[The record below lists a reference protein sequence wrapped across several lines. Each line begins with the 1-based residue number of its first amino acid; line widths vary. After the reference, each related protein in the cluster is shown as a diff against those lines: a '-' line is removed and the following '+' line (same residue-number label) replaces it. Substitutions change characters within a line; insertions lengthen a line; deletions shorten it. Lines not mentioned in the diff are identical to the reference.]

1 MILTFARCGNNARE
15 AVRLY
20 REQFPQRQNHPDHK
34 TILKLIARGRETG
47 QMQPVRREVGGA
59 PKNVRTVEHE
69 EAVLNVFE
77 EDGTR
82 SIRTVSRE
90 MGLYKSSVQ
99 RVLADNRRHP
109 YHHTRVQH
117 LLPEDYPIRR
127 EFCLWLI
134 YQNDADPHFLSR
146 ILFSDESL
154 FCREGCSNYH
164 NLHIWAEEN
173 PRELFPRGFQHRFSV
188 NLWTGLLGDR
198 LARWQVYL
206 RWILSF
212 VKIPNLSL

>member
-20 REQFPQRQNHPDHK
+20 REQFPQRQSHPDHK

-47 QMQPVRREVGGA
+47 QMQPVRRRSWGCS
-59 PKNVRTVEHE
+59 KKCKDCRTRG
-69 EAVLNVFE
+69 LNIFE

-90 MGLYKSSVQ
+90 IGLSKSSVQ
-99 RVLADNRRHP
+99 RVPADNRRHP
-109 YHHTRVQH
+109 YHYTGVQH

-127 EFCLWLI
+127 EFYLWLI
-134 YQNDADPHFLSR
+134 NLNDAQHFLSR

-154 FCREGCSNYH
+154 FCR
-164 NLHIWAEEN
+164 
-173 PRELFPRGFQHRFSV
+173 
-188 NLWTGLLGDR
+188 
-198 LARWQVYL
+198 
-206 RWILSF
+206 
-212 VKIPNLSL
+212 

>member
-1 MILTFARCGNNARE
+1 MYSSSEYVDMILTFARCGNNGRE

-20 REQFPQRQNHPDHK
+20 REQFPQRQSHPDHK
-34 TILKLIARGRETG
+34 TILKLIAR
-47 QMQPVRREVGGA
+47 VRCSQFEEVGGA
-59 PKNVRTVEHE
+59 SRNVRTVEHD

-90 MGLYKSSVQ
+90 MGLSKSSVQ

-109 YHHTRVQH
+109 YHYTRVQH

-134 YQNDADPHFLSR
+134 NQNDAPHFLSG

-154 FCREGCSNYH
+154 FCR
-164 NLHIWAEEN
+164 
-173 PRELFPRGFQHRFSV
+173 
-188 NLWTGLLGDR
+188 
-198 LARWQVYL
+198 
-206 RWILSF
+206 
-212 VKIPNLSL
+212 

>member
-20 REQFPQRQNHPDHK
+20 RDNFHKDK

-47 QMQPVRREVGGA
+47 QMQPV
-59 PKNVRTVEHE
+59 
-69 EAVLNVFE
+69 FE

-90 MGLYKSSVQ
+90 MGLSKSSVQ
-99 RVLADNRRHP
+99 RVLDDNRRHP
-109 YHHTRVQH
+109 YHYTRVQH

-127 EFCLWLI
+127 DFYLWLLN
-134 YQNDADPHFLSR
+134 QNDASHFLSR

-154 FCREGCSNYH
+154 FCR
-164 NLHIWAEEN
+164 
-173 PRELFPRGFQHRFSV
+173 
-188 NLWTGLLGDR
+188 
-198 LARWQVYL
+198 
-206 RWILSF
+206 
-212 VKIPNLSL
+212 

>member
-1 MILTFARCGNNARE
+1 
-15 AVRLY
+15 LY
-20 REQFPQRQNHPDHK
+20 REQFPPDHK

-47 QMQPVRREVGGA
+47 QMQPVRGRSWGC
-59 PKNVRTVEHE
+59 NVRTVEHE

-90 MGLYKSSVQ
+90 MGLSKSSVQ

-109 YHHTRVQH
+109 YHYTRIQH

-134 YQNDADPHFLSR
+134 NHATVQSGQKG
-146 ILFSDESL
+146 I
-154 FCREGCSNYH
+154 
-164 NLHIWAEEN
+164 IW
-173 PRELFPRGFQHRFSV
+173 
-188 NLWTGLLGDR
+188 
-198 LARWQVYL
+198 LARLVMVRAPPAVEIWVELGSMRYL
-206 RWILSF
+206 RR
-212 VKIPNLSL
+212 

>member
-20 REQFPQRQNHPDHK
+20 REQFPQRQSHPDHK
-34 TILKLIARGRETG
+34 TILKLIARSRETG
-47 QMQPVRREVGGA
+47 QMQPVRRKVGGA
-59 PKNVRTVEHE
+59 PRNVRTVEHE

-90 MGLYKSSVQ
+90 MGLSKSSVQ
-99 RVLADNRRHP
+99 
-109 YHHTRVQH
+109 RVQH

-134 YQNDADPHFLSR
+134 NQNDADPHFLSR

-154 FCREGCSNYH
+154 FCQEGCSNYH

-173 PRELFPRGFQHRFSV
+173 PRELFPKGFQHRFSV

-198 LARWQVYL
+198 LASISVVDPS
-206 RWILSF
+206 IC
-212 VKIPNLSL
+212 

>member
-1 MILTFARCGNNARE
+1 MYSSSEYVDMILTFARCGNNARE

-20 REQFPQRQNHPDHK
+20 REQFPQRQSHSDHK
-34 TILKLIARGRETG
+34 TILKLIARSQETG

-59 PKNVRTVEHE
+59 PRNVRTVEHE
-69 EAVLNVFE
+69 ETVLNVFE

-90 MGLYKSSVQ
+90 MSLSK
-99 RVLADNRRHP
+99 RVLADNMRHP
-109 YHHTRVQH
+109 YHYTRVQH
-117 LLPEDYPIRR
+117 LLPGDYPIRR

-134 YQNDADPHFLSR
+134 NQNDAPHFLSR

-154 FCREGCSNYH
+154 FCRYGCSNYH

-188 NLWTGLLGDR
+188 NL
-198 LARWQVYL
+198 
-206 RWILSF
+206 
-212 VKIPNLSL
+212 

>member
-1 MILTFARCGNNARE
+1 VNNFRKDK
-15 AVRLY
+15 
-20 REQFPQRQNHPDHK
+20 HSDHK
-34 TILKLIARGRETG
+34 TILKLIARSRETG
-47 QMQPVRREVGGA
+47 QLQPVRREVGDA
-59 PKNVRTVEHE
+59 SRNVRTVEHE
-69 EAVLNVFE
+69 EAVLNVFA
-77 EDGTR
+77 EDDTR

-90 MGLYKSSVQ
+90 MGLSKSSVQ
-99 RVLADNRRHP
+99 RILADNRRHP
-109 YHHTRVQH
+109 YHYTRVQH

-134 YQNDADPHFLSR
+134 NQNESDSHFLSR

-173 PRELFPRGFQHRFSV
+173 PRELFQHRFSV

-198 LARWQVYL
+198 LASISVVDPS
-206 RWILSF
+206 IC
-212 VKIPNLSL
+212 

>member
-1 MILTFARCGNNARE
+1 MWEHNARE

-20 REQFPQRQNHPDHK
+20 REQFPQRQSHWDHK
-34 TILKLIARGRETG
+34 TILKLIARSRETG

-77 EDGTR
+77 EDDTR

-90 MGLYKSSVQ
+90 MGLFKSSVQ
-99 RVLADNRRHP
+99 KVLADNRHP
-109 YHHTRVQH
+109 YHYTRVQH

-134 YQNDADPHFLSR
+134 NQNDAPHFLSR

-154 FCREGCSNYH
+154 FCR
-164 NLHIWAEEN
+164 
-173 PRELFPRGFQHRFSV
+173 
-188 NLWTGLLGDR
+188 
-198 LARWQVYL
+198 
-206 RWILSF
+206 
-212 VKIPNLSL
+212 